1 MADQTSANE
10 VIRALNALY
19 QGTNLEEREQANAW
33 LEQFQK
39 TTQAWTTADAMLG
52 TSTLG
57 LEAKLFAA
65 QTLRN
70 KIILG
75 VRELGEQGALSLRD
89 SMVGHLRGARGGAQA
104 LITQLCLGLADL
116 AVQVGSWTD
125 PFGDMAGMFLS
136 DAQSVSCLLEFLA
149 VLPEEFLNERVVV
162 DGAYYSQRSEAL
174 LGQRA
179 GDVIKLLVQCLQQPD
194 LHGDAHTRVLV
205 CFTSWLRHG
214 DITLAMVQDTP
225 LVALAFAALAEDGD
239 VFDTAVDAVCGVLY
253 ETRMDRDD
261 DAEAARAKD
270 VMVEQLEQR
279 LAVTAAAMRSEASDI
294 DPERMQGLCRVF
306 TEAGEAWVDRIVRSV
321 GQFEAVVAALV
332 DCMRLGS
339 LDAVGMTFAFWGL
352 LADRTVENTAS
363 CDPARR
369 TLARVFEALVD
380 VAIAHLKYPED
391 TLTAKERDEFRE
403 FRHGVGDV
411 LKDCVRVAGQGATL
425 RRAYALV
432 AAGIG
437 EKDGDATQGTSE
449 LRWQDAEAALFA
461 VRAMGAEV
469 SPSENTVLPKIM
481 DMLNRLPAH
490 PKLRYAATLVIGRYT
505 EWTHEHPQYVSF
517 QLAFIA
523 DGFKERTVAAASAQ
537 ALKYLCQDCAV
548 FLANHWRDVLGFFGD
563 VASGTLDAAD
573 VVEISV
579 ALAHVIS
586 AVPAPDTA
594 LAIEAFCMPVGR
606 ELGAL
611 LQQTPIDTRAVALL
625 LDRLGAFLRY
635 VHIDDNDAAS
645 QLMARIVGDAWPLA
659 QAALE
664 RVGGDSHVSESAAK
678 FVRVLVEFYS
688 SVLRLVAPQII
699 DAVVLAFQ
707 QTGLDVYLW
716 LARRIVSVG
725 HTLAADE
732 TSSLQLTS
740 SLVTRLC
747 DSALVLFRT
756 TPFSDVPETTEEFF
770 RLLERAV
777 EAAPAFIIQSPSF
790 ALVFGASVA
799 ALDVNHFHA
808 QSAVLRA
815 WAQILSPTRRHI
827 RMMRDATHTSYPV
840 ATIVELCTEHGLAL
854 CAKLLL
860 GLLRTFD
867 RELVPEAADVFASL
881 AAVASDGPAAA
892 AARSEAPFVEWVQAV
907 LAQVPDASFAPAEKL
922 AFVQALADAVLAHQ
936 WPKIK
941 VLVADVAAV
950 FWRRNNA
957 QS

>member
-10 VIRALNALY
+10 VISALNALY

-39 TTQAWTTADAMLG
+39 TTQAWTTADAMLA
-52 TSTLG
+52 TPALG

-70 KIILG
+70 KIIVG
-75 VRELGEQGALSLRD
+75 VSELGGQGALSLRD
-89 SMVGHLRGARGGAQA
+89 SMVGHLREARGGAQA

-116 AVQVGSWTD
+116 AVQVGAWTD

-214 DITLAMVQDTP
+214 DITLLMVQDTP

-239 VFDTAVDAVCGVLY
+239 VFDTAVEALCGVLY
-253 ETRMDRDD
+253 ETREDRDD
-261 DAEAARAKD
+261 DARTARAKD
-270 VMVEQLEQR
+270 TLVEQLEQR
-279 LAVTAAAMRSEASDI
+279 LAATAALMREASEI
-294 DPERMQGLCRVF
+294 DEERMQGLCRVF
-306 TEAGEAWVDRIVRSV
+306 TEAGEAWIDRIVRNV

-352 LADRTVENTAS
+352 LADRASEGSAS

-369 TLARVFEALVD
+369 TLAHVFEALVD

-391 TLTAKERDEFRE
+391 ALTAKERDEFRE

-411 LKDCVRVAGQGATL
+411 LKDCVRVAGQEATL
-425 RRAYALV
+425 GRAYALV
-432 AAGIG
+432 AAGID
-437 EKDGDATQGTSE
+437 KDAAQNVE

-469 SPSENTVLPKIM
+469 SPAESTVLPKIM
-481 DMLNRLPAH
+481 DMLSRLPAH

-537 ALKYLCQDCAV
+537 ALKYLCQDCAE
-548 FLANHWRDVLGFFGD
+548 FLAVHWRDVLGFFGD
-563 VASGTLDAAD
+563 IASGTLDAAD

-594 LAIEAFCMPVGR
+594 SAIEAFCMPVGR

-635 VHIDDNDAAS
+635 VHVGTDAAS

-678 FVRVLVEFYS
+678 FVRVLVEFYA
-688 SVLRLVAPQII
+688 SVLRPMAPQII

-740 SLVTRLC
+740 SLVTRVS
-747 DSALVLFRT
+747 DSALVLFGN
-756 TPFSDVPETTEEFF
+756 TPFSDIPETTEEFF
-770 RLLERAV
+770 RLLERAI
-777 EAAPAFIIQSPSF
+777 EAAPAFIIQSPAF
-790 ALVFGASVA
+790 AQAFGASVA

-808 QSAVLRA
+808 QSSVLRA
-815 WAQILSPTRRHI
+815 WAQILGPTRRHI
-827 RMMRDATHTSYPV
+827 RTMRDTTHTYPV
-840 ATIVELCTEHGLAL
+840 ATIVELCAEHGFAL

-867 RELVPEAADVFASL
+867 RELVSEAADVFASL
-881 AAVASDGPAAA
+881 AAVASDGPQAVAV
-892 AARSEAPFVEWVQAV
+892 RVDAPFVEWVQAV
-907 LAQVPDASFAPAEKL
+907 LVQIPDATFTPAEKTV
-922 AFVQALADAVLAHQ
+922 FVQALTEAARAHLWPKVKVLAS
-936 WPKIK
+936 
-941 VLVADVAAV
+941 DVAAV
-950 FWRRNNA
+950 VWRRTSA
-957 QS
+957 MPTSM